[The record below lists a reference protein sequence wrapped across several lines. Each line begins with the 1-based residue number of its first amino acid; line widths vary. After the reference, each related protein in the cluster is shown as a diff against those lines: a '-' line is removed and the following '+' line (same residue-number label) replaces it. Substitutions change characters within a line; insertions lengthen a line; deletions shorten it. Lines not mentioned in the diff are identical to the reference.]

1 MARAYNVIGTQDV
14 VKFVSSLVK
23 RLTIHIRCTFDSRQW
38 LRGTSHTMHS
48 ADRYRTTAV
57 IALLSSRRAAQGQ
70 FFPR

>member
-38 LRGTSHTMHS
+38 LRGTMHS
-48 ADRYRTTAV
+48 TDRYRTTAV